1 MAQVEIKD
9 LKKGS
14 FVTIDG
20 VPCRVDDV
28 SISKSGK
35 HGHAKVRVD
44 AIGLFDGIRKSIVKP
59 SDARVDTP
67 MILKKKAQVLA
78 IIGNKAQLMNL
89 EDYSTLELDIPEE
102 LQGKLKE
109 GEEIFLFEVDG
120 VRTLKQIK

>member
-1 MAQVEIKD
+1 MPQVEIKD

-20 VPCRVDDV
+20 VPCRVDEV

-59 SDARVDTP
+59 ADARVDVP
-67 MILKKKAQVLA
+67 MILKKRAQVLA
-78 IIGNKAQLMNL
+78 IIGDKAQLMNL
-89 EDYSTLELDIPEE
+89 EDYSTLELEIPEE
-102 LQGKLKE
+102 LKDKLKE
-109 GEEIFLFEVDG
+109 GEEIFFFEVDG